1 MTVPFPAAFPC
12 SVPLIFTTALI
23 FLSPVSI
30 ASYVPPAAAKL
41 LGSIGVPLT
50 DALLA
55 AVAYAAFYLYIAPI
69 GLGASMAALVFAQ
82 LAVATYLYNTYG
94 SLSTF
99 MPAAIGV
106 HIVAWIAQF
115 YGHGVHE
122 GRAPALLD
130 NLFQV
135 SWMPTARQ
143 PLHQPVLAA
152 FSRLHHVRQC
162 LRYAHT
168 SAPSPLLLL
177 LLLQA
182 IFMAPLF
189 VFIEVLFKLGLLIE
203 FKAEAMAIVEAK
215 IAEFRAAKAKS
226 S

>member
-1 MTVPFPAAFPC
+1 
-12 SVPLIFTTALI
+12 
-23 FLSPVSI
+23 
-30 ASYVPPAAAKL
+30 
-41 LGSIGVPLT
+41 
-50 DALLA
+50 
-55 AVAYAAFYLYIAPI
+55 
-69 GLGASMAALVFAQ
+69 MAALVFAQ
-82 LAVATYLYNTYG
+82 LAAATHLYSTYG
-94 SLSTF
+94 SLPTF

-135 SWMPTARQ
+135 SLTGTALHALQ
-143 PLHQPVLAA
+143 PLQQSALLLAQ
-152 FSRLHHVRQC
+152 LHHA
-162 LRYAHT
+162 LRR
-168 SAPSPLLLL
+168 LLLAQIFSLTSDAAAAAASHFAL
-177 LLLQA
+177 LLRLQA